1 MTDSLTID
9 ALIADLAR
17 RGEVAP
23 DQARAV
29 MAGALGL
36 LDKHAGQDARR
47 ALYEA
52 VPGAETLALSDE
64 ARPTGGGGLFGGLF
78 GGLMRGA
85 GGLSGAAMADG
96 MGLLSRLKAVGVNK
110 DDLKRLL
117 PLARERVRQATGRDL
132 LGEAI
137 RSVPGLGPMLGG

>member
-9 ALIADLAR
+9 ALIHDLAR

-29 MAGALGL
+29 LAGALGL

-64 ARPTGGGGLFGGLF
+64 ARPTGGGGLFGGL
-78 GGLMRGA
+78 MRSA

-96 MGLLSRLKAVGVNK
+96 MGLLSRLKAVGVDK

-117 PLARERVRQATGRDL
+117 PVARERLRQATGRDL

>member
-1 MTDSLTID
+1 MTDTLTID

-17 RGEVAP
+17 QADVAP
-23 DQARAV
+23 EQARAV
-29 MAGALGL
+29 LAGALGL
-36 LDKHAGQDARR
+36 LGKHAGQDARS
-47 ALYEA
+47 ALFDA
-52 VPGAETLALSDE
+52 VPGAEALAVSDE
-64 ARPTGGGGLFGGLF
+64 ARPAGGGGLF

-85 GGLSGAAMADG
+85 GGLSGAAVADG
-96 MGLLSRLKAVGVNK
+96 MGLLSRLKAVGVDK

-117 PLARERVRQATGRDL
+117 PVARERLRQATGRDL